1 MRQVRASICKFEGR
15 KSPYRV
21 RWKPSNAK
29 KYKTEWKETKKEAN
43 QRKKEI
49 EEYENGNRDLS
60 KELDFQEIREAQLKL
75 KHTQNDRAKGKSISY
90 AVDWFLE
97 NFQGGDEILELKA
110 YYKEYQKIKK
120 GLVTKHTLN
129 SDQQLIGTK
138 GTYAFINLY
147 GEKKP
152 TECSRKFLQK
162 YIDEHESKFHRLKAL
177 RAFFNWMSGE
187 SSKYYNDSPC
197 LVVDPMK
204 KVILP
209 KKYSDLPTEVA
220 TNQEFADL
228 LKLTHSKEYNY
239 TAARWAFMFF
249 TGMRPSECERFWS
262 SKDYGWNHVDF
273 NYPPHIKVPKKFT
286 RKRGQK
292 ERMISIRSGFLKM
305 LKTFKSEGESKYPLI
320 DVKNWKRKYANARK
334 EIWGKRMT
342 ISSKRDDAKDIT
354 RHTFITNLHLYNGTL
369 AEASKE
375 SGTSEQTLI
384 DHYINTSCK
393 ITKSS
398 AEYFFEKIDLS
409 AFEQKIE
416 VPKIKESQIEETID
430 EFSNRYSPEIVINSL
445 STEYDDPLSKSITR
459 GKVEARIQKV
469 LEKYREKLDKDK
481 E

>member
-1 MRQVRASICKFEGR
+1 MRKVRASICKFEGR

-21 RWKPSNAK
+21 RYKPRNSEK
-29 KYKTEWKETKKEAN
+29 DLTEWKETKKEAN

-49 EEYENGNRDLS
+49 EEYENGNSDLS
-60 KELDFQEIREAQLKL
+60 QELGFQEIREAQIKL
-75 KHTQNDRAKGKSISY
+75 KHTQNDRAKGKSILY

-110 YYKEYQKIKK
+110 YFKEYQKIKSA
-120 GLVTKHTLN
+120 LVTKHTLN

-138 GTYAFINLY
+138 GTYAFINLH

-162 YIDEHESKFHRLKAL
+162 YIDEHESKFHRHKAL

-187 SSKYYNDSPC
+187 SSKYYNDNPC
-197 LVVDPMK
+197 LVIDPMK

-228 LKLTHSKEYNY
+228 LNLTHSKEYNY

-273 NYPPHIKVPKKFT
+273 NDHPHIKVPKKFT

-292 ERMISIRSGFLKM
+292 ERMIPIRSGFLNM

-320 DVKNWKRKYANARK
+320 NVKDWKRKYANARK
-334 EIWGKRMT
+334 EIWGKRMI
-342 ISSKRDDAKDIT
+342 ISTKRDDAKDIT
-354 RHTFITNLHLYNGTL
+354 RHTFITNLHLYSGSI
-369 AEASKE
+369 AEATKE
-375 SGTSEQTLI
+375 SGTSEQTLT
-384 DHYINTSCK
+384 DHYINTTCK
-393 ITKSS
+393 ITKTS
-398 AEYFFEKIDLS
+398 AKYFFEEIDLS
-409 AFEQKIE
+409 TFEKKIE
-416 VPKIKESQIEETID
+416 VPKIDESQIGETIKELSDRYSEET
-430 EFSNRYSPEIVINSL
+430 VIGSL
-445 STEYDDPLSKSITR
+445 STEYGDSFSKSITR
-459 GKVEARIQKV
+459 GLVEAKIQKE
-469 LEKYREKLDKDK
+469 LQKYREKREKDKD
-481 E
+481 